1 MRPHALDTQPDTGIA
16 ASLRRIAL
24 GTASGLLLIGTL
36 SSIGYAIGRWA

>member
-1 MRPHALDTQPDTGIA
+1 MQPHALDNPPATGIA

-24 GTASGLLLIGTL
+24 GTAGGLLLIATL